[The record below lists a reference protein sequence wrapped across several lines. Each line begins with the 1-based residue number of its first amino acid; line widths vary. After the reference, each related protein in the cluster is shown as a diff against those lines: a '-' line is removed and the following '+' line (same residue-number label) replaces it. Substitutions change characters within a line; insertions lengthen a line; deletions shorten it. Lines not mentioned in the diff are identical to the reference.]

1 VDPTLSNARSSGSA
15 AATRFICIH
24 GHFYQPPRENP
35 WLEEVQIQTSA
46 DPYHDWNERIT
57 SECYGP
63 NAAARIL
70 DERGRVTH
78 VVNNYAAISFNFGPT
93 LLSWL
98 ERHDAETYRAV
109 LDADRLSRERFSG
122 HGSAMAQVYSH
133 PILPLCN
140 ERDRLTQVRWGI
152 ADFRRRFGRQPDGMW
167 LPETGVDASSLEL
180 LAAHGIRFT
189 VLAPSQAAAVRR
201 IGEANWIDVGAG
213 TIDPRMPYRIVLPSG
228 ASIDLYFYDGP
239 VSQAVAFERLLA
251 RGERFARRLVQA
263 FDPKSESPQLVHI
276 ATDGETYGH
285 HHRFGD
291 MALAYALHTI
301 EQQRL
306 ARLTNYAEYLELHP
320 PSHEVRIHERTAW
333 SCAHGLGRW
342 SDDCGCAIGAR
353 PEWHQRW
360 RAPLRAALDGL
371 RDELSTRFEQGAS
384 RIVGDPWGARDRY
397 IDVIMDRSPDSVER
411 FLSAEAH
418 RPLEADERVEM
429 LKLLEMQRHALLMY
443 TSCGWFFDEP
453 SGIETRQVLQ
463 YASRAAQ
470 LAEELFGEPLEARFL
485 ERLERVPSNLPE
497 FGSAR
502 TIYERKVRPTWFGP
516 ERVAADRAASSL
528 FDDGARPETGP
539 AYRIRE
545 IDRRSYEAGTTRLI
559 VGHVAVESTITL
571 ESSNLVCGFL
581 HLGSHNLEGG
591 VSPFRDQDRY
601 AGLLDEVAEA
611 VSRAEVP
618 EIRRLLE
625 RHLGALP
632 YSLRTLSRDQQRRIL
647 DRILTS
653 TVEETEAVYE
663 RINREHAPLMRF
675 LSSLETAAPRVLRA
689 NADLVLNTRLRRELE
704 RADPEPRTLRRLLDE
719 ARAEAVELDGERLAY
734 ALRCTIEGMLERLS
748 RAGDDLEL
756 LERLAGT
763 ATLLGDLPFDV
774 NLARAKIHFF
784 ELARTIYP
792 ALADSARRGDPGAR
806 RRIEAYRS
814 LGNALR
820 VVVEPGDVK

>member
-1 VDPTLSNARSSGSA
+1 LSSAGSSGTA
-15 AATRFICIH
+15 ANTRFICIH

-35 WLEEVQIQTSA
+35 WLEEVELQASA
-46 DPYHDWNERIT
+46 EPYHDWNERIT
-57 SECYGP
+57 AECYGP
-63 NAAARIL
+63 NANARIL
-70 DERGRVTH
+70 DERGRITH

-109 LDADRLSRERFSG
+109 LDADRLSQERFSG

-140 ERDRLTQVRWGI
+140 ERDRRTQVRWGI
-152 ADFRRRFGRQPDGMW
+152 ADFHRRFGRQPDGMW
-167 LPETGVDASSLEL
+167 LPETGVDSASLES

-201 IGEANWIDVGAG
+201 IGETSWVDVDAG
-213 TIDPRMPYRIVLPSG
+213 TIDPRMPYRLDLPSG

-251 RGERFARRLVQA
+251 RGERFAGRLTQA
-263 FDPKSESPQLVHI
+263 FDPKSDSPQLVHI

-301 EQQRL
+301 ERQRL

-360 RAPLRAALDGL
+360 RAPLRTALDGL
-371 RDELSTRFEQGAS
+371 RDELSTRFERRAS
-384 RIVGDPWGARDRY
+384 LILGDPWGGRDRY
-397 IDVIMDRSPDSVER
+397 IDVVMDRSPDNVEQ
-411 FLSAEAH
+411 FLAAEAG
-418 RPLEADERVEM
+418 RGLESGERVEL
-429 LKLLEMQRHALLMY
+429 LKLFEMQRHALLMY

-470 LAEELFGEPLEARFL
+470 LAEELFGEPFEARFL
-485 ERLERVPSNLPE
+485 ELLERVPSNRPE

-502 TIYERKVRPTWFGP
+502 TIYERKVRPTRFGP
-516 ERVAADRAASSL
+516 ERVAADRAAASL
-528 FDDGARPETGP
+528 FEDDTRTVAGP
-539 AYRIRE
+539 AYRVRE
-545 IDRRSYEAGTTRLI
+545 IDRQVYEAGSTRLI
-559 VGHVAVESTITL
+559 VGHVAIESTITF
-571 ESSNLVCGFL
+571 ESSDLVSGFL
-581 HLGSHNLEGG
+581 HFGDHNLEGG
-591 VSPFRDQDRY
+591 VNPYRDQDRY
-601 AGLLDEVAEA
+601 QRLLDEVAEA
-611 VSRAEVP
+611 FSRAEVP

-625 RHLGALP
+625 RHLGGLP
-632 YSLRTLSRDQQRRIL
+632 YSLRTLSRDQQGRII

-675 LSSLETAAPRVLRA
+675 LSSLETMAPRVLRA

-704 RADPEPRTLRRLLDE
+704 RADPDPQTLRRLLDE
-719 ARAEAVELDGERLAY
+719 ARAEAVELDGERLGY
-734 ALRCTIEGMLERLS
+734 ALRRSIEGMLERLT
-748 RAGDDLEL
+748 RNCDDLEL
-756 LERLAGT
+756 LERLVGT
-763 ATLLGDLPFDV
+763 AALFGDLPFDTK
-774 NLARAKIHFF
+774 LARAEIHFF
-784 ELARTIYP
+784 ELVRTIYP
-792 ALADSARRGDPGAR
+792 ALADAARRGDLGAR

-814 LGNALR
+814 LGDALR
-820 VVVEPGDVK
+820 VVVEPDDGQ